1 MTKMFPQSKR
11 RTSTRS
17 AAEKKYHVLL
27 GIIKAANDKLDPE
40 NVIATIMD
48 NIQKLIPCEAW
59 SILLMTKDQDELVFQ
74 GTRGISGPRL
84 RYMTLKVGEGIA
96 GWAALHGEP
105 ITVNDVARDA
115 RFNSRF
121 DQTTNF
127 KTRSIL
133 CAPLVSR
140 NRVIGVVELI
150 NKKSK
155 RYHFSHRDQETLV
168 ALLGPIAVSLH
179 NALLFQETQKLAIT
193 DDLTKLYNN
202 RYVNQRLNE
211 MIREHHRNGKPFSVL
226 FMDLDGFKGVNDRYG
241 HLIGGRTLIEIG
253 KVIFNT
259 VRTQDMV
266 ARYGGDEFIVIMPDA
281 IAEDALQMA
290 ERIRLA
296 ILSHDFQDALQ
307 REIHLSASFGISVC
321 PDHAESLTELIQKA
335 DNAMYKVKYSG
346 KNAVQLA
353 NGKES

>member
-1 MTKMFPQSKR
+1 MPKILD
-11 RTSTRS
+11 RS
-17 AAEKKYHVLL
+17 GHQKTADKYYALL
-27 GIIKAANDKLDPE
+27 EIIKAANDKLDPE
-40 NVIATIMD
+40 NVIGTIMD

-59 SILLMTKDQDELVFQ
+59 SILLLSKDEDELIFQ
-74 GTRGISGPRL
+74 GARGAGEQTL
-84 RYMTLKVGEGIA
+84 RYMKLRVGEGIA
-96 GWAALHGEP
+96 GWVAKHGKST
-105 ITVNDVARDA
+105 IVNDVHKDR
-115 RFNSRF
+115 RFNSKF

-140 NRVIGVVELI
+140 NKVIGVVELI

-155 RYHFSHRDQETLV
+155 RYHFSQRDLKNLL

-211 MIREHHRNGKPFSVL
+211 MIREHQRNGRPFSVL
-226 FMDLDGFKGVNDRYG
+226 FLDLDGFKGVNDSFG

-253 KVIFNT
+253 RVIFNT
-259 VRTQDMV
+259 VRKEDMV
-266 ARYGGDEFIVIMPDA
+266 ARYGGDEFIVIMPETA
-281 IAEDALQMA
+281 ASEALGMA
-290 ERIRLA
+290 EEIRVA
-296 ILSHDFQDALQ
+296 IQNHDFQKALQ

-335 DNAMYKVKYSG
+335 DNAMYAVKYSG
-346 KNAVQLA
+346 KNSVQLA
-353 NGKES
+353 SGKES